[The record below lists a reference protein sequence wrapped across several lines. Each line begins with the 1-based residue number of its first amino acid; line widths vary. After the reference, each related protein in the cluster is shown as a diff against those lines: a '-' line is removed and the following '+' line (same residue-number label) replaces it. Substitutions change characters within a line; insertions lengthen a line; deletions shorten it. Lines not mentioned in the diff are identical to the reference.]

1 MVNVASPFK
10 PKVVQPRPST
20 EMLALARLEFELQSS
35 HPVVLESTTA
45 FSQCM
50 AVRMEAVEA
59 VSGDGDPTQRWHA
72 SLAHRCDRANT
83 CEFCAIVS
91 RTVAHT
97 TGGSLLAMYIKYNEQ
112 TCTRRVCVN
121 TIYEKYELLV
131 KLVAREAGDVDMR
144 TNMLGHP
151 LWTHP
156 KRACFF
162 YARFVLC
169 WQLAVIDAQLR
180 ERPYALEAAWLHAR
194 ARSGESIDEAFGVL
208 AALCCS
214 TVAWHSV
221 FVDGVPLALAL
232 TASPAAEAAAAEA
245 AEVRL
250 RRDAW
255 YRPGA
260 RGRCPS
266 KYIALF

>member
-1 MVNVASPFK
+1 MALKVASPFK
-10 PKVVQPRPST
+10 PKVVQPRPSA
-20 EMLALARLEFELQSS
+20 EMLALARREFELQ
-35 HPVVLESTTA
+35 PCVRPTTTA

-50 AVRMEAVEA
+50 GARMAAVEA
-59 VSGDGDPTQRWHA
+59 VSPVDGDPTRRWRE

-91 RTVAHT
+91 RTIAYT
-97 TGGSLLAMYIKYNEQ
+97 TGESLLAMYIKYNEQ

-121 TIYEKYELLV
+121 TIYEKYELFV
-131 KLVAREAGDVDMR
+131 KLVAREVGEVGMH

-180 ERPYALEAAWLHAR
+180 QRPYVLEAAWLHAR
-194 ARSGESIDEAFGVL
+194 ARSGESVDEAFRVL
-208 AALCCS
+208 ATLCCGGS
-214 TVAWHSV
+214 KWPGG
-221 FVDGVPLALAL
+221 VDGAV
-232 TASPAAEAAAAEA
+232 AAAAALATATTSVAVADAEA
-245 AEVRL
+245 RL

-255 YRPGA
+255 YQPGA